1 MSIALF
7 FKANNKDITHATV
20 MHSHHYYPVYKDEN
34 KELDVLEKQFNF
46 KPVDL
51 DTLDKI
57 HYLENKVENLKR
69 KLNKYEVD

>member
-1 MSIALF
+1 
-7 FKANNKDITHATV
+7 

-34 KELDVLEKQFNF
+34 KNLDVLEKQFNF

-69 KLNKYEVD
+69 KLNKYEVN